1 MGKHG
6 NAREDARKPALAGG
20 GENQACR
27 VGGEDMKVWGLCAAL
42 LVAMMVAGCG
52 GGNSTTVGVTVTPGT
67 APILLGGVQPFSA
80 TVTGISTTTVFWQI
94 CLPPANN
101 QTNVAPT
108 VCSVAEGPAGCTTL
122 PTVTNPITGYGT
134 ITSTGIYTAPLLMPA
149 ASSFDVVATSCAKV
163 SGFGIAQITL
173 LSGIN
178 VTVVPSA
185 ATLAATQ
192 SFQFAADVTPNT
204 ANPAVNWTLT
214 SPGLPPP
221 PATNLGSIS
230 PAGFYTAPPTATVAS
245 ITITATSVAD
255 PSRSGTATLTIVGIA
270 DPTIASI
277 SPTSAAEGSVQ
288 QDVYVTGTNFLTGS
302 TVDVNG
308 VPEPLSAITF
318 ISDTL
323 LRVTIPGSQ
332 LAAPG
337 ILHLQVNNEA
347 GALGVPGVNGLSGI
361 VPFPVNPERPALI
374 GSSLQ
379 SVAQSPA
386 ASAGIT
392 LTGGYYVPSG
402 TTATFNGVNCG
413 AGVCTTFLDSRD
425 LFLTIPAGQLGV
437 PGLYPI
443 VVQNSDAANAMPPIP
458 SKAALNLAVTPTA
471 SAISGTSSPGA
482 TVGNNPSAIA
492 IDYADDEAVV
502 ANEGSGTVS
511 IINLATDTVIH
522 TIAVGN
528 APTGVAVDDLL
539 PDPVALVVNNADQ
552 TVTAI
557 DLNTLTKT
565 TTNVSVSAAANPP
578 LPFSVGIN
586 AITPQPTPQPNGTQA
601 PVTHR
606 AIVAYQLTNV
616 ATVLDVSVAA
626 GTPVV
631 SVIQQVGA
639 GITNYSTGLNPA
651 IAIDPRL
658 NWALITPGDEGT
670 INVVDLGRDAYAPG
684 GDGGRTPDVVANL
697 SITPTVQGVAVNSE
711 THQALLTDPGAG
723 LAGDTNGSFSTFNM
737 LNQTVNPLQ
746 FQVGGSPETESNFVA
761 AAVDPL
767 TNVGVAVNSLADT
780 AAVADLRTGIV
791 LKAVTLTNPALAVA
805 VDPVS
810 NNAIV
815 ALKGAPGSISF
826 VALGSSGVNPL
837 QIVEANPAITYT
849 SAMNLPLEITGGG
862 FVGGSEVL
870 LDGTALPGVPTVSPN
885 GRKITTIIPSTML
898 GSAHNYFVQV
908 ENPGGVVSNV
918 TDLTVIQPVSVGASP
933 AGVAIDAAR
942 DLAVV
947 TNSAG
952 NTVSLVALSTTT
964 PVGPTQVQ
972 AGQVGTFATIP
983 VGTVPVGVAVM
994 PRLGLALVGNSESD
1008 NLSLLDV
1015 TQTNPPLQA
1024 VSGCNGSPCSGQL
1037 GVTIDQDSGLAAIA
1051 NSSSNNVTFERISS
1065 GPLSAQ
1071 PSDTI
1076 PVDLFPTALAIDP
1089 VISPQTPGIGLAA
1102 VTTASQSSSIEF
1114 LTTPSASTAAARI
1127 SGLALPTD
1135 IIFDSLNQVFLA
1147 VDSLGNE
1154 MGIIDPLTFQ
1164 ETPVLVGI
1172 NPTSLDYNF
1181 QTSTAVTVNSASH
1194 TMSVVEYVCPPPPNG
1209 VPANCPAAQVRA
1221 VLGVGG
1227 SQSLAS
1233 VSIDPQAI
1241 AVDPRLNIAV
1251 LVDPGNNR
1259 ILLVPVV
1266 H

>member
-1 MGKHG
+1 
-6 NAREDARKPALAGG
+6 
-20 GENQACR
+20 
-27 VGGEDMKVWGLCAAL
+27 MKVWGLCAAL
-42 LVAMMVAGCG
+42 ILAIMVAGCG
-52 GGNSTTVGVTVTPGT
+52 GGNSTTIGVLVTPTT
-67 APILLGGVQPFSA
+67 APILLAGVQPFSA

-94 CLPPANN
+94 CLPSASNKA
-101 QTNVAPT
+101 NVAPT
-108 VCSVAEGPAGCTTL
+108 VCSVPEGLAGCSTL
-122 PTVTNPITGYGT
+122 PTVQNPLTGFGT
-134 ITSTGIYTAPLLMPA
+134 ITTTGLYTAPAQMPA
-149 ASSFDVVATSCAKV
+149 TSSFDIVATSCANT
-163 SGFGIAQITL
+163 SGFGIAQVTL

-185 ATLAATQ
+185 VTLAATQ
-192 SFQFAADVTPNT
+192 SFQFTADVTPNS

-214 SPGLPPP
+214 SPPLPPP

-230 PAGFYTAPPTATVAS
+230 PAGFYTAPPTPAVGS

-255 PSRSGTATLTIVGIA
+255 PSKSGTATVTILGIV

-302 TVDVNG
+302 TVNVNG

-318 ISDTL
+318 ISSTL

-337 ILHLQVNNEA
+337 TLQLQVNNGA
-347 GALGVPGVNGLSGI
+347 GPLGAPGHGLSG
-361 VPFPVNPERPALI
+361 VVQFPVKPVRPALI
-374 GSSLQ
+374 GTSLQ
-379 SVAQSPA
+379 SVAQSPT
-386 ASAGIT
+386 ASAGLT

-413 AGVCTTFLDSRD
+413 GGVCTTFLDSRD
-425 LFLTIPAGQLGV
+425 LLLTIPAGQLGV

-443 VVQNSDAANAMPPIP
+443 VVQNSDAANAIPPVP
-458 SKAALNLAVTPTA
+458 SEAALNLAVTPTA
-471 SAISGTSSPGA
+471 SAISGMSSAGA
-482 TVGNNPSAIA
+482 TVQNNPSAIA

-502 ANEGSGTVS
+502 ANKGSGTVS
-511 IINLATDTVIH
+511 VISLATDTVIH
-522 TIAVGN
+522 TITVGN

-557 DLNTLTKT
+557 DLNTLNKT
-565 TTNVSVSAAANPP
+565 LTNVSISAAANPP

-586 AITPQPTPQPNGTQA
+586 AITPQPTPQTNGTRA

-606 AIVAYQLTNV
+606 AIVAYQAANV
-616 ATVLDVSVAA
+616 GTVLDVSVAGGA
-626 GTPVV
+626 PVV
-631 SVIQQVGA
+631 SVVQQVGA
-639 GITNYSTGLNPA
+639 GITNYSTGQNPA
-651 IAIDPRL
+651 VAVDPRL

-684 GDGGRTPDVVANL
+684 GDSGRTPQVVANL

-711 THQALLTDPGAG
+711 THQALLTDPNAG
-723 LAGDTNGSFSTFNM
+723 MAGDTNGSFSTFNM

-746 FQVGGSPETESNFVA
+746 FQIGGSPETESNFLA

-780 AAVADLRTGIV
+780 AVVADLRTGIV
-791 LKAVTLTNPALAVA
+791 LKSVTLASPAQAVA

-810 NNAIV
+810 NNAV
-815 ALKGAPGSISF
+815 VVLKGTPGSISF
-826 VALGSSGVNPL
+826 VALGSGGVNPL
-837 QIVEANPAITYT
+837 QIVEANPAVTYT
-849 SAMNLPLEITGGG
+849 SASNLPLEITGGG
-862 FVGGSEVL
+862 FVAGSQVL
-870 LDGTALPGVPTVSPN
+870 LDGTALPGADVTFVSPRRIN
-885 GRKITTIIPSTML
+885 AIIPSTML

-908 ENPGGVVSNV
+908 QNGTGAGATVSNV
-918 TDLTVIQPVSVGASP
+918 TDLTVVQPVSVGATP

-947 TNSAG
+947 TNSLG
-952 NTVSLVALSTTT
+952 NTVSLVALATTT

-972 AGQVGTFATIP
+972 AGQVGTFATIS
-983 VGTVPVGVAVM
+983 VGTEPVGVAVM
-994 PRLGLALVGNSESD
+994 PRLGLALVGNSASA

-1015 TQTNPPLQA
+1015 TQTNPPLQG
-1024 VSGCNGSPCSGQL
+1024 VSGCNGSPCTGQL

-1051 NSSSNNVTFERISS
+1051 NSSSNNVTFEQLST

-1071 PSDTI
+1071 PNDTI
-1076 PVDLFPTALAIDP
+1076 AVDLFPTALAIDP
-1089 VISPQTPGIGLAA
+1089 VINPQVPGAGLAA
-1102 VTTASQSSSIEF
+1102 LTTASQSSSIEF
-1114 LTTPSASTAAARI
+1114 LSTPSAATAEGRI

-1135 IIFDSLNQVFLA
+1135 IIFDSLNQVFMA
-1147 VDSLGNE
+1147 VDSLGNQLD
-1154 MGIIDPLTFQ
+1154 IIDPQTFQ
-1164 ETPVLVGI
+1164 TSTVLVGV

-1181 QTSTAVTVNSASH
+1181 QTSTAVTLNSASH
-1194 TMSVVEYVCPPPPNG
+1194 TISMLEYVCPPPPNG
-1209 VPANCPAAQVRA
+1209 VPANCPAPQVKA
-1221 VLGVGG
+1221 ILGVGG
-1227 SQSLAS
+1227 SQSLSS
-1233 VSIDPQAI
+1233 VPIAPQAI
-1241 AVDPRLNIAV
+1241 AMDPRLNIAV
-1251 LVDPGNNR
+1251 VVDPGNNR
-1259 ILLVPVV
+1259 ILLVPAL

>member
-1 MGKHG
+1 
-6 NAREDARKPALAGG
+6 
-20 GENQACR
+20 
-27 VGGEDMKVWGLCAAL
+27 MKVWGLCAAL
-42 LVAMMVAGCG
+42 LLAMMVASCG
-52 GGNSTTVGVTVTPGT
+52 GGNSTTVGVTVTPTT

-80 TVTGISTTTVFWQI
+80 TVTGISTTTVFWEI
-94 CLPPANN
+94 CLPSASNKA
-101 QTNVAPT
+101 NVAPT
-108 VCSVAEGPAGCTTL
+108 VCSVPEGPAGCSTL
-122 PTVTNPITGYGT
+122 PTTTPNPLTGFGT
-134 ITSTGIYTAPLLMPA
+134 ITSTGLYTAPTQMSA
-149 ASSFDVVATSCAKV
+149 TSSFDIVATSCANT
-163 SGFGIAQITL
+163 SGFGIAQVTL

-185 ATLAATQ
+185 VTLAATQ
-192 SFQFAADVTPNT
+192 TFQFTADVTPNS

-214 SPGLPPP
+214 SPPLPPP

-230 PAGFYTAPPTATVAS
+230 STGLYKAPPTTAVGS
-245 ITITATSVAD
+245 VTITATSAAD
-255 PSRSGTATLTIVGIA
+255 PTKSGTATVTILGIV

-302 TVDVNG
+302 TVNVNG

-318 ISDTL
+318 ISSTL

-337 ILHLQVNNEA
+337 TLQLQVNNGA
-347 GALGVPGVNGLSGI
+347 GPLGAPGHGLSG
-361 VPFPVNPERPALI
+361 VVQFPVKPVRPALI

-379 SVAQSPA
+379 SVSQSTSG
-386 ASAGIT
+386 SAGTT

-402 TTATFNGVNCG
+402 TTATFNGLNCG
-413 AGVCTTFLDSRD
+413 AGACTTFLDSRD
-425 LFLTIPAGQLGV
+425 LLLTIPAGQLGT

-443 VVQNSDAANAMPPIP
+443 VVQNSDAANAIPPIP
-458 SKAALNLAVTPTA
+458 SEAALNLAVTPTA

-502 ANEGSGTVS
+502 ANKGNGTVS
-511 IINLATDTVIH
+511 VINLATDTVIH
-522 TIAVGN
+522 TITVGN
-528 APTGVAVDDLL
+528 SPTGVAVDDLL

-557 DLNTLTKT
+557 DLNTLNKT
-565 TTNVSVSAAANPP
+565 LTNVSIPGAANPS

-586 AITPQPTPQPNGTQA
+586 AITPQPTPQSNGTRA

-606 AIVAYQLTNV
+606 AIVAYQAANV
-616 ATVLDVSVAA
+616 GTVLDVSVAG

-631 SVIQQVGA
+631 SVVQQVGA
-639 GITNYSTGLNPA
+639 GITNFSTGLNPA

-670 INVVDLGRDAYAPG
+670 INVVDLGRDANLLG
-684 GDGGRTPDVVANL
+684 GDSGRTPEVVANL

-711 THQALLTDPGAG
+711 THQAFLTDPGAG
-723 LAGDTNGSFSTFNM
+723 IGSDTNGSFSTFNM

-746 FQVGGSPETESNFVA
+746 FQAGGLPETQSSFVA

-780 AAVADLRTGIV
+780 AVVADLRTGIV
-791 LKAVTLTNPALAVA
+791 LKSVTLTNPAQAVA

-815 ALKGAPGSISF
+815 VLQGTPGSISF
-826 VALGSSGVNPL
+826 VALGSTTPPVVNPL
-837 QIVEANPAITYT
+837 QIVEANPAVTYT
-849 SAMNLPLEITGGG
+849 SASNLPLQITGGG
-862 FVGGSEVL
+862 FVAGAGGSQVL
-870 LDGTALPGVPTVSPN
+870 LDGTALPGADVTVVSARRIN
-885 GRKITTIIPSTML
+885 AIIPSTML
-898 GSAHNYFVQV
+898 GSARNYFVQV
-908 ENPGGVVSNV
+908 QNGTGAGATVSNV
-918 TDLTVIQPVSVGASP
+918 TDLTVVQPVAVGASP

-952 NTVSLVALSTTT
+952 NTVSLVALATTT

-983 VGTVPVGVAVM
+983 VGTEPVGVAVL
-994 PRLGLALVGNSESD
+994 PRLGLALVGNNQSA

-1015 TQTNPPLQA
+1015 TQTNPALQA
-1024 VSGCNGSPCSGQL
+1024 VSGCNGSPCTGQL
-1037 GVTIDQDSGLAAIA
+1037 GVTIDQDNGLAAIA
-1051 NSSSNNVTFERISS
+1051 NSTSNNVTLEQIST
-1065 GPLSAQ
+1065 GPLGAT
-1071 PSDTI
+1071 PEDTA
-1076 PVDLFPTALAIDP
+1076 PVDPFPTAVAIDP
-1089 VISPQTPGIGLAA
+1089 VLSPSVPGAGLAA
-1102 VTTASQSSSIEF
+1102 ISTASQTSSVQF
-1114 LTTPSASTAAARI
+1114 LATPSGATAQGRAT
-1127 SGLALPTD
+1127 GLALPTD
-1135 IIFDSLNQVFLA
+1135 IIFDPLNQEFLA
-1147 VDSLGNE
+1147 VDSLANE
-1154 MGIIDPLTFQ
+1154 IDLVDPETFQ
-1164 ETPVLVGI
+1164 SSPVLVGI

-1181 QTSTAVTVNSASH
+1181 QTSTLVTANSASH
-1194 TMSVVEYVCPPPPNG
+1194 TISVLEYVCPPPPNG
-1209 VPANCPAAQVRA
+1209 VPANCPAPQVRA

-1227 SQSLAS
+1227 SQSLS
-1233 VSIDPQAI
+1233 SIPIAPQTI

-1259 ILLVPVV
+1259 ILLVPAL